1 MATRDPIR
9 RYAEQVAKNK
19 VPAGALHRASCARFL
34 RDVDEQRQ
42 RGLKWDL
49 QAGLQVVKFFDHL
62 RQYKGEWA
70 GQPLTL
76 QPWQAFIV
84 ANLYGWKRRSDGYRR
99 FRTAFLEMPRGQGKT
114 TLAAGISIW
123 AAFIEGEPSS
133 DVFICATKK
142 DQARL
147 CFDAA
152 RHMVLRVPAL
162 KNRISVGAYNLHQ
175 LSSASKLEPLGA
187 DADTL
192 DGLRP
197 HLVVVDEVH
206 AHKDGSVID
215 VMVTGQ
221 GTRRQPLLF
230 EITTAGINRQGPW
243 WAHQEYTRML
253 LEGRAEDDAWFG
265 FIAGADPEDDWTSEA
280 TWKKANPNY
289 AVSVK
294 PDFLKTECRKATA
307 MPIFQ
312 SAFRRLHVGQLVE
325 QEEKVIDRRQW
336 DSGIVRGMTLADF
349 RGRVCYGGLDL
360 SSTTDLTAFVLVF
373 PEDGGAYSVLPWF
386 WIPGDNVQKRVDR
399 DRVPYDVWARDGW
412 VRVTPGNI
420 TDYDQVRA
428 DIVAAVAGLD
438 LRVLAFDPSN
448 ATQISTQL
456 QGELGEDKLVAVP
469 QGFKHYH
476 DATTRLIALVAGG
489 SVRHPGHPVLSWN
502 ADNLTVVG
510 NSYGEIRPDKTRAV
524 ERIDGMVALI
534 MALGQA
540 IGAAEE
546 KPPAYQMFVVGGSR

>member
-1 MATRDPIR
+1 MAKRDPVTA
-9 RYAEQVAKNK
+9 YAMDVAKGRVSVGHLHRLACQRHLNDLDQRSSRGWKWDVKAVEQVL
-19 VPAGALHRASCARFL
+19 GFFSH
-34 RDVDEQRQ
+34 
-42 RGLKWDL
+42 LK
-49 QAGLQVVKFFDHL
+49 H
-62 RQYKGEWA
+62 YKGEF
-70 GQPLTL
+70 GGRPLIL
-76 QPWQAFIV
+76 DPYGAFSVGSIC
-84 ANLYGWKRRSDGYRR
+84 GWKHADGYRR
-99 FRTAFLEMPRGQGKT
+99 FRHAFEEVPRGNGKST
-114 TLAAGISIW
+114 RMAGLTLYLG
-123 AAFIEGEPSS
+123 FFEGENAAENFA
-133 DVFICATKK
+133 VATKR
-142 DQARL
+142 DQARIVW
-147 CFDAA
+147 DTA
-152 RHMVLRVPAL
+152 RQIVLRVPAL
-162 KNRISVGAYNLHQ
+162 RRRIRVGAHNLHA
-175 LSSASKLEPLGA
+175 LDSASKFEPLGA
-187 DADTL
+187 DANTL

-197 HLVVVDEVH
+197 HIVVADEVH
-206 AHKDGSVID
+206 AHRDGSVIEI
-215 VMVTGQ
+215 MITGQ
-221 GTRRQPLLF
+221 GTRRQPLLY

-243 WAHQEYTRML
+243 WAHREYTRQI
-253 LEGRAEDDAWFG
+253 LEGAFDDESWFG
-265 FIAGADPEDDWTSEA
+265 LIAGADPDDDWRDPRIWA
-280 TWKKANPNY
+280 KANPNY
-289 AVSVK
+289 NVCVR
-294 PDFLKTECRKATA
+294 PDHLESECRKATA